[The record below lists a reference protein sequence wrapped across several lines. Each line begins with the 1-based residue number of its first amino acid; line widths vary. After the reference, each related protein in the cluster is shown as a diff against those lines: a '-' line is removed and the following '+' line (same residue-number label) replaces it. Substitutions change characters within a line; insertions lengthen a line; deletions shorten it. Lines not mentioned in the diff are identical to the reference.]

1 MKGTPSAYKGT
12 ANEIPYDHVITF
24 TMRVTNQQVNELL
37 ISEGYRWNASRSEQL
52 YASSC
57 YWFIGDPSG
66 KWRLLCTSWS
76 TDTFCFLCAIAAAL
90 SQMAAVYNS
99 LQAQKE
105 QLVFRFL
112 IATVILYTIS
122 ILTSFYILHMTNIR
136 KPINEAQAMY
146 YCEVGWSLICACI
159 AVVLT
164 GIASYIFIMEHRCAR
179 ERQLSIRRRKQIHN
193 AIMSSCREEVAM
205 AIRARMTV
213 L

>member
-1 MKGTPSAYKGT
+1 MHRVANSYTPPRATGLSAIHLENGVSY
-12 ANEIPYDHVITF
+12 A
-24 TMRVTNQQVNELL
+24 QV
-37 ISEGYRWNASRSEQL
+37 GQL
-52 YASSC
+52 A
-57 YWFIGDPSG
+57 
-66 KWRLLCTSWS
+66 
-76 TDTFCFLCAIAAAL
+76 
-90 SQMAAVYNS
+90 
-99 LQAQKE
+99 
-105 QLVFRFL
+105 
-112 IATVILYTIS
+112 
-122 ILTSFYILHMTNIR
+122 H
-136 KPINEAQAMY
+136 AMY